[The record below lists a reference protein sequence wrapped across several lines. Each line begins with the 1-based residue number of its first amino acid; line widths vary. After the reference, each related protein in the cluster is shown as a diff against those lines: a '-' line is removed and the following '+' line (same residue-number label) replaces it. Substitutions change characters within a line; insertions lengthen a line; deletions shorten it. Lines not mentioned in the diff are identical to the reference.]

1 MVEKLLTIIIPVLIT
16 ETNQM
21 DQYLQRCIK
30 SISDNVEV
38 EKYKD
43 LFEVIIVDDK
53 SYDSDIFEK
62 IDFGQL
68 DYQIFHN
75 EENLGIGGARNV
87 GLKNSSGK
95 YIWYLDGDDFID
107 NTAIIRFI
115 SAYQQVKDKDI
126 QLFYLM
132 FSNISEGPNK
142 NINTS
147 INNMDFPNYAFGPV
161 SSCCKIIRRDK
172 AIYHPEKVYM
182 EDVVY
187 TFKQLDEID
196 GPANVCTL
204 KDGSYWTYDLRRES
218 NFTHTSHWLQINKLT
233 IEQLLRQNPLEQLNL
248 KKTAVSDVFRIV
260 ADLLDLI
267 PNLKHPNVKEAAIQR
282 CINITDKIKCCNYT
296 H

>member
-1 MVEKLLTIIIPVLIT
+1 MTEKILSIVIPVLIT

-21 DQYLQRCIK
+21 DKYLQRCVK
-30 SISDNVEV
+30 SIADNVDID
-38 EKYKD
+38 KYKD
-43 LFEVIIVDDK
+43 LIEVIVVDDYSVDASK
-53 SYDSDIFEK
+53 FDE

-68 DYQIFHN
+68 TYKIIHN
-75 EENLGIGGARNV
+75 SENLGIGGARNV
-87 GLKNSSGK
+87 GLDNSTGK

-107 NTAIIRFI
+107 NTAIMRFI
-115 SAYQQVKDKDI
+115 NAYNGIANNNI
-126 QLFYLM
+126 QLFYTM
-132 FSNISEGPNK
+132 FSSITLDQNK
-142 NINTS
+142 NVVTTVNR
-147 INNMDFPNYAFGPV
+147 MDMPNYAFCPV

-172 AIYHPEKVYM
+172 CIRHPEKVYM

-196 GPANVCTL
+196 GFENICIL

-218 NFTHTSHWLQINKLT
+218 NFTHTSQWLQYNKLT
-233 IEQLLRQNPLEQLNL
+233 IEQLLRNNPIEQLKL
-248 KKTAVSDVFRIV
+248 KKTAVSDVFRLV

-282 CINITDKIKCCNYT
+282 CVNITDKIKCCNYT